1 MSLYTRFCEAKQG
14 SSGCNKERKIYLNI
28 CKICIFSLLL
38 VIRVKTHRGMRPI
51 GVIKTEGL
59 CWFLWGFRV
68 EDSCGGGTKL
78 VMGLIFSRL
87 S

>member
-1 MSLYTRFCEAKQG
+1 
-14 SSGCNKERKIYLNI
+14 
-28 CKICIFSLLL
+28 
-38 VIRVKTHRGMRPI
+38 MRPI

-59 CWFLWGFRV
+59 CWFLWGFGV

-87 S
+87 KVEVTQKRLACSVILKSCLELVCDVFYRIL